1 MHPRLVLCLFIVT
14 GIILGFAAWRL
25 FVIYRRR
32 KRWKMLT
39 TSHQSLHVARE
50 RIVTIPPP
58 PDED

>member
-58 PDED
+58 TDED